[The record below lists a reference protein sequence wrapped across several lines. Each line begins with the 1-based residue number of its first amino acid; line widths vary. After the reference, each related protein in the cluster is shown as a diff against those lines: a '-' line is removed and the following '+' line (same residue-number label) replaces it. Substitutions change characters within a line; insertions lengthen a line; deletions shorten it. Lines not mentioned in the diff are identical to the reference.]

1 MQSTGNLT
9 GFNRSIQQREDEGMD
24 IRVLD
29 EDLKKMVY
37 GIKSVQSMI
46 EVKIVYNE
54 EYSLTKI
61 TNVAEG
67 NSPEWNEILEFPLK
81 ALNERKF
88 TK

>member
-1 MQSTGNLT
+1 
-9 GFNRSIQQREDEGMD
+9 MD